1 MNETLKEKLDNA
13 STEAMKAAEEL
24 CKALGAIGAI
34 EYDAPKTKE
43 EAEAFPNFLIERDRR
58 CAYILRRV
66 LVEYGNFLFL

>member
-1 MNETLKEKLDNA
+1 MNEILKEKLDNA
-13 STEAMKAAEEL
+13 STEAMNAAEEL

-34 EYDAPKTKE
+34 ECEAPQTKE
-43 EAEAFPNFLIERDRR
+43 DAEAFHSFLIERDRR